1 MRNLACFVLS
11 VFNYFVHCR
20 SRTKKVRIVHWS
32 FFLLLIGTVP
42 FPQFTPVTAQG
53 LDTTSYF
60 PLNLGDTYHYYQSL
74 PCPPSLSQPTFSVGF
89 IVIKDTITIG
99 GRRYYYVPGLY
110 YGDDTVGV
118 DSKGDLMYHYRGVDG
133 IFYKFNASVGDTWQV
148 ALPFVNGVPDTFVVT
163 MQSRNDT
170 VRVHA
175 GTFTNCLR
183 IFFDHPG
190 SIDGEFWHWL
200 APGVGLVFHCVQEPR
215 ELYEATVG
223 GVHYP
228 GTNGVHTDLCPAN
241 SFALNNSFPNPFN
254 PATTIQY
261 SLPST
266 QYVSLKIY
274 DVLGRELTTL
284 FGGTRQPGTYTVRWD
299 AGGFS
304 SGVYFYRLKAGNYV
318 ETKKMIL
325 LH

>member
-1 MRNLACFVLS
+1 MFSIISCI
-11 VFNYFVHCR
+11 CR
-20 SRTKKVRIVHWS
+20 SRVKKNHIVHWS

-42 FPQFTPVTAQG
+42 FPQFMLVTAQG

-118 DSKGDLMYHYRGVDG
+118 DNKGDLMYHYRGVDG
-133 IFYKFNASVGDTWQV
+133 MFYKFNALVGDTWRV
-148 ALPFVNGVPDTFVVT
+148 ALPFINGVPDTLIAT

-175 GTFTNCLR
+175 GTFINCLR

-190 SIDGEFWHWL
+190 SVDDEFWHWL

-223 GVHYP
+223 GIHYP
-228 GTNGVHTDLCPAN
+228 GTTWVHTNLYPAK
-241 SFALNNSFPNPFN
+241 SFVLNNSYPNPFN
-254 PATTIQY
+254 PTTTIQY
-261 SLPST
+261 SVPST
-266 QYVSLKIY
+266 QHVTLKIY
-274 DVLGRELTTL
+274 DILGREMGTL
-284 FGGTRQPGTYTVRWD
+284 VSEVKSPGTYTVVWG
-299 AGGFS
+299 AHGYS
-304 SGVYFYRLKAGNYV
+304 SGVYFYRLMAGSFV
-318 ETKKMIL
+318 DAKKL
-325 LH
+325 VLVR